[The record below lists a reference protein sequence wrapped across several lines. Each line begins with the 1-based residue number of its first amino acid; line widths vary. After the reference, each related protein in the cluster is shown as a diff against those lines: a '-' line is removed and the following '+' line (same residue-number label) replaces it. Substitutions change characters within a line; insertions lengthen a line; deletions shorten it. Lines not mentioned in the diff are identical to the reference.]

1 MWDRTSSTCKGKPRM
16 ENKNT
21 GSNRT
26 ITCEWFLKLHL
37 IFYWASVKKL
47 QIKLQYLNF
56 GQAFSWVKS
65 SEVAFLNRK
74 GCAFQSG
81 FKHSLY
87 LASNGKKSLQLSIS
101 SCLGFFFLKSVE
113 PRVSVRLQT
122 LPDEKTLV
130 LYYKAFPLKWNA
142 MTEIGRISGPGG
154 SCQSPGKEPK

>member
-113 PRVSVRLQT
+113 QECML
-122 LPDEKTLV
+122 D
-130 LYYKAFPLKWNA
+130 YKLCLMKKPLSCITKHFHWNG
-142 MTEIGRISGPGG
+142 MLWL
-154 SCQSPGKEPK
+154 K